1 MPSGRKPIVIDRTVF
16 EDLCGIMCT
25 REEICGVLHC
35 SEDTIERWCKK
46 EYGEN
51 FAVIYKKLIAN
62 GKMSLRRAQFKLAQ
76 KNAAMAIFLGKQYLG
91 QRDNPIGGDTEKV
104 DDGFLE
110 ALGKAVNKEWGKKDD

>member
-1 MPSGRKPIVIDRTVF
+1 MPGGRKPIEIDRTVF
-16 EDLCGIMCT
+16 EELCGILCT
-25 REEICGVLHC
+25 EEEIAGVFRC
-35 SEDTIERWCKK
+35 SDTTLERWCKR
-46 EYGEN
+46 EYGMN
-51 FAVIYKKLIAN
+51 FEDIYKKLSAD

-110 ALGKAVNKEWGKKDD
+110 ALGKAVNKEWGKKND